1 MLAITGEGGSVRVK
15 SFMRSSGAYTFH
27 AEAGS
32 GLPRTRTG
40 QMQQLKEMIEMQV
53 ISPADA
59 LPYMPI
65 AGLKTI
71 QQRLA
76 ADEDQALRET
86 DKLIAGQVI
95 NTGAYAQAQ
104 QAIQA
109 GAPNPDTGQPFQNP
123 GEAQQFLLKQALSPL
138 TYEDLETHLRIHSQ
152 YMKSVEFEALG
163 PDVQQRF
170 VQHFMLTRELLFSL
184 PQHDPHD
191 MRVTLGLN
199 GTVGPTVAAAIL
211 RNKGIMAATPE
222 AMAEPPLET
231 SVYDST
237 DAPNTDATGNN
248 PLDAMQQQHAMQQQ
262 EEQHGLTAAKAT
274 AEAALAEKR
283 VSQADTAHAHATDAQ
298 TMSQAERLQKMRHAE
313 ELHQAR
319 LKQMA
324 QKPEPPKQPGNKTH
338 GG

>member
-1 MLAITGEGGSVRVK
+1 
-15 SFMRSSGAYTFH
+15 
-27 AEAGS
+27 
-32 GLPRTRTG
+32 
-40 QMQQLKEMIEMQV
+40 MQQLKEMIDMQV

-86 DKLIAGQVI
+86 DKLIKGQPT
-95 NTGAYAQAQ
+95 NPGAYQ
-104 QAIQA
+104 QAVQLA
-109 GAPNPDTGQPFQNP
+109 QSGQPNPETGQPFQNEQ
-123 GEAQQFLLKQALSPL
+123 EAQAFVMKQALSPL
-138 TYEDLETHLRIHSQ
+138 SFEDLQTHLRIHAQ
-152 YMKSVEFEALG
+152 YMKSVEFESLG

-170 VQHFMLTRELLFSL
+170 IQHFMQTREVFFSL

-237 DAPNTDATGNN
+237 DAPNTDSTGNN
-248 PLDAMQQQHAMQQQ
+248 PLDALEQQHAMQQQ

-283 VSQADTAHAHATDAQ
+283 VAQADTAHAHATDTQ

-324 QKPEPPKQPGNKTH
+324 KPPPQPGKKTH